1 MNTGRSN
8 RERMRLSE
16 TAAEVM
22 RSSEYMEAQDHIRS
36 KIRQKLGETALE
48 MVWAKRFAVSEAID
62 IQRSKQESQYET
74 DEDRTRKFLQIM
86 PHWLN
91 AQYKLDKHNSDMS
104 HKEIKKCKETVTRF
118 NKIIRTMIDEEQ
130 CSSMKET
137 MDSINEVMLMLN
149 YTRSEIEYAR
159 QSFYAVIQGMRHEI
173 AAESA
178 LNWTPGVELAEMT
191 NIEDDLNGGD
201 IHIIYVD
208 DQGERFEFNIDIKAT
223 KISAYKAKERNRRPG
238 YYVVCSGFSDDDFC
252 GRVLPEDRTIK
263 SKCPYFSQQI
273 KEIVA
278 IERQRRSKAQRT
290 PRRAV

>member
-8 RERMRLSE
+8 RELMRLSE

-22 RSSEYMEAQDHIRS
+22 RSSEYMEICS
-36 KIRQKLGETALE
+36 KLGGTALK
-48 MVWAKRFAVSEAID
+48 MVGAKRYVVSKAID

-74 DEDRTRKFLQIM
+74 DEDRTLKLIQIM
-86 PHWLN
+86 PYWLD
-91 AQYKLDKHNSDMS
+91 AQVKLNNHKSDMS
-104 HKEIKKCKETVTRF
+104 HKEIKKCKETVTIF

-137 MDSINEVMLMLN
+137 MDSINKVMLMLN
-149 YTRSEIEYAR
+149 YTRSEIEYAS

-201 IHIIYVD
+201 IRVHYVD

-223 KISAYKAKERNRRPG
+223 KISANKANERNRRPG
-238 YYVVCSGFSDDDFC
+238 YYAICSGFSDDDFC
-252 GRVLPEDRTIK
+252 GRVLPENKIIK
-263 SKCPYFSQQI
+263 SKCSYYEEKI

-278 IERQRRSKAQRT
+278 IERCNKAQRT

>member
-1 MNTGRSN
+1 MNTGISN

-22 RSSEYMEAQDHIRS
+22 RSSEYMEVQDYIRS
-36 KIRQKLGETALE
+36 KSKLGETALK
-48 MVWAKRFAVSEAID
+48 MVGVKRYVVSKAID

-86 PHWLN
+86 PHWLD
-91 AQYKLDKHNSDMS
+91 AQVKLNNHKSDMS
-104 HKEIKKCKETVTRF
+104 REEIKKCKETVTIF

-137 MDSINEVMLMLN
+137 MDSINKVMLMLN
-149 YTRSEIEYAR
+149 YTRSEIECAS

-201 IHIIYVD
+201 IHVCYVN
-208 DQGERFEFNIDIKAT
+208 DQGERFEFNIDVKAT
-223 KISAYKAKERNRRPG
+223 KISAYKANERNRRPG
-238 YYVVCSGFSDDDFC
+238 YYARWSGFDDDDFC

-290 PRRAV
+290 LGRAV

>member
-22 RSSEYMEAQDHIRS
+22 RSSEYMEVQDYIRS
-36 KIRQKLGETALE
+36 KSKLGETALK
-48 MVWAKRFAVSEAID
+48 MVGVKRYVVSKAID

-86 PHWLN
+86 PHWLD
-91 AQYKLDKHNSDMS
+91 AQVKLNNHKSDMS
-104 HKEIKKCKETVTRF
+104 REEIKKCKETVTIF

-137 MDSINEVMLMLN
+137 MDSINKVMLMLN
-149 YTRSEIEYAR
+149 YTRSEIEYAS

-191 NIEDDLNGGD
+191 STEDDLNGGD
-201 IHIIYVD
+201 IHVYYVD
-208 DQGERFEFNIDIKAT
+208 DQGERFEFYIDIKAT
-223 KISAYKAKERNRRPG
+223 KISAYKANERNRRPG
-238 YYVVCSGFSDDDFC
+238 YYARWSGFDDDDFC

-290 PRRAV
+290 LGRAV

>member
-8 RERMRLSE
+8 RERMRLSD
-16 TAAEVM
+16 TATEVM
-22 RSSEYMEAQDHIRS
+22 RSPEYIEAQDDMRS
-36 KIRQKLGETALE
+36 KLGETALK
-48 MVWAKRFAVSEAID
+48 MVWAKRYAVSKAIH
-62 IQRSKQESQYET
+62 IHRSKQESLYET
-74 DEDRTRKFLQIM
+74 DEDRNLKLIQIM
-86 PHWLN
+86 PYWLD
-91 AQYKLDKHNSDMS
+91 AQLKLDG
-104 HKEIKKCKETVTRF
+104 HKSCKSRKEKKECKETVTIF
-118 NKIIRTMIDEEQ
+118 NKIIRTMINEEQ

-137 MDSINEVMLMLN
+137 MDSINEVMLKLN
-149 YTRSEIEYAR
+149 YTRPEINYAR
-159 QSFYAVIQGMRHEI
+159 QSFNAVIQGMRHEI

-201 IHIIYVD
+201 IHVCYVN
-208 DQGERFEFNIDIKAT
+208 DQGERFEFNIDVKAT
-223 KISAYKAKERNRRPG
+223 KISAYKANERNRRPG
-238 YYVVCSGFSDDDFC
+238 YYARWSGFDDDDFC

-290 PRRAV
+290 LGRAV

>member
-1 MNTGRSN
+1 MNTGRSS

-22 RSSEYMEAQDHIRS
+22 RSSEYMEICS
-36 KIRQKLGETALE
+36 KLGETALK
-48 MVWAKRFAVSEAID
+48 MVGAKRYVVSKAID
-62 IQRSKQESQYET
+62 IHRSKQESQYET
-74 DEDRTRKFLQIM
+74 DEDRTLKLLQIM
-86 PHWLN
+86 PYWLD
-91 AQYKLDKHNSDMS
+91 AQVKLNDHKSDMS
-104 HKEIKKCKETVTRF
+104 HKEIKKCKETVTIF

-149 YTRSEIEYAR
+149 YTRSEIEYAS

-201 IHIIYVD
+201 IRVHYVD

-223 KISAYKAKERNRRPG
+223 KISANKANERNRRPG
-238 YYVVCSGFSDDDFC
+238 YYAICSGFSDDDFC

-263 SKCPYFSQQI
+263 SKCPYYEEKI

-278 IERQRRSKAQRT
+278 IERCNKAQRT
-290 PRRAV
+290 PRRAI

>member
-1 MNTGRSN
+1 MNTGISN

-22 RSSEYMEAQDHIRS
+22 RSSEYMEVQDYIRS
-36 KIRQKLGETALE
+36 KSKLGETALK
-48 MVWAKRFAVSEAID
+48 MVGVKRYVVSKAID

-86 PHWLN
+86 PHWLD
-91 AQYKLDKHNSDMS
+91 AQVKLNNHKSDMS
-104 HKEIKKCKETVTRF
+104 REEIKKCKETVTIF

-137 MDSINEVMLMLN
+137 MDSINKVMLMLN
-149 YTRSEIEYAR
+149 YTRSEIEYAS

-201 IHIIYVD
+201 IHVCYVN
-208 DQGERFEFNIDIKAT
+208 DQGERFEFNIDVKAT
-223 KISAYKAKERNRRPG
+223 KISAYKANERNRRPG
-238 YYVVCSGFSDDDFC
+238 YYARWSGFDDDDFC

-290 PRRAV
+290 LGRVV

>member
-1 MNTGRSN
+1 
-8 RERMRLSE
+8 MRLSE
-16 TAAEVM
+16 VAAEVT
-22 RSSEYMEAQDHIRS
+22 RSSEYMEICS
-36 KIRQKLGETALE
+36 KLGGTALK
-48 MVWAKRFAVSEAID
+48 MVGAKRYVVSKAID

-74 DEDRTRKFLQIM
+74 DEDRALKLIQIM
-86 PHWLN
+86 PYWLD
-91 AQYKLDKHNSDMS
+91 AQVKLNNHKSDMS
-104 HKEIKKCKETVTRF
+104 HKEIKECKETVTRF

>member
-1 MNTGRSN
+1 
-8 RERMRLSE
+8 MRLSE
-16 TAAEVM
+16 VAAEVT
-22 RSSEYMEAQDHIRS
+22 RSSEYMEICS
-36 KIRQKLGETALE
+36 KLGGTALK
-48 MVWAKRFAVSEAID
+48 MVGAKRYVVSKAID

-74 DEDRTRKFLQIM
+74 DEDRALKLIQIM
-86 PHWLN
+86 PYWLD
-91 AQYKLDKHNSDMS
+91 AQVKLNNHKSDMS
-104 HKEIKKCKETVTRF
+104 HKEIKECKETVTRF

-137 MDSINEVMLMLN
+137 MDSINKVMLMLN

-191 NIEDDLNGGD
+191 STEDDLNGGD
-201 IHIIYVD
+201 IHVYYVD
-208 DQGERFEFNIDIKAT
+208 DQGERFEFYIDIKAT
-223 KISAYKAKERNRRPG
+223 KISAYKANERNRRPG
-238 YYVVCSGFSDDDFC
+238 YYVSWSGFDDDFC

-263 SKCPYFSQQI
+263 SKCSYYEKKI

-278 IERQRRSKAQRT
+278 AERQRRSKAQRT
-290 PRRAV
+290 LGRAV

>member
-1 MNTGRSN
+1 
-8 RERMRLSE
+8 MRLSE
-16 TAAEVM
+16 VATEVM
-22 RSSEYMEAQDHIRS
+22 RSPEYMEAQDRIRS
-36 KIRQKLGETALE
+36 KLGATAVEATALE
-48 MVWAKRFAVSEAID
+48 MAWRAKRYAVSEAIR
-62 IQRSKQESQYET
+62 IRRSKQESQYET
-74 DEDRTRKFLQIM
+74 DEDRTLKFMQVM

-91 AQYKLDKHNSDMS
+91 AQVKLNNHKSDMS
-104 HKEIKKCKETVTRF
+104 REEIKKCKETVTIF

-149 YTRSEIEYAR
+149 YTRSEIEYAS

-201 IHIIYVD
+201 IRVHYVD

-223 KISAYKAKERNRRPG
+223 KISANKANERNRRPG
-238 YYVVCSGFSDDDFC
+238 YYAICSGFSDDDFC
-252 GRVLPEDRTIK
+252 GRVLPENKIIK
-263 SKCPYFSQQI
+263 SKCSYYEEKI

-278 IERQRRSKAQRT
+278 IERCNKAQRT

>member
-8 RERMRLSE
+8 RERMRLSN
-16 TAAEVM
+16 TATEVM
-22 RSSEYMEAQDHIRS
+22 RSPEYIEAQDYIRS
-36 KIRQKLGETALE
+36 ELGKTALE
-48 MVWAKRFAVSEAID
+48 MVWVKRYAVSKAID
-62 IQRSKQESQYET
+62 IHRSKQKSRYET
-74 DEDRTRKFLQIM
+74 DEDRNLKLIQIM
-86 PHWLN
+86 PHWLD
-91 AQYKLDKHNSDMS
+91 AQLKLDG
-104 HKEIKKCKETVTRF
+104 HKSCKSREEIKECKKTVTRF

-130 CSSMKET
+130 CSNMKET
-137 MDSINEVMLMLN
+137 MDSVDKVMSMLGYDYREIN
-149 YTRSEIEYAR
+149 YAR
-159 QSFYAVIQGMRHEI
+159 QSFNTVIRGMRHEI

-178 LNWTPGVELAEMT
+178 LNWTSGVELAEMT

-201 IHIIYVD
+201 IHVDYVD

-238 YYVVCSGFSDDDFC
+238 YYVIWSEFDDDDFC

-263 SKCPYFSQQI
+263 SKCSYYEKKI

-290 PRRAV
+290 LGRAV

>member
-1 MNTGRSN
+1 
-8 RERMRLSE
+8 MRLSE
-16 TAAEVM
+16 TTAEVM
-22 RSSEYMEAQDHIRS
+22 RSSEYMEICS
-36 KIRQKLGETALE
+36 KLGGTALK
-48 MVWAKRFAVSEAID
+48 MVGAKRYVVSKAID

-74 DEDRTRKFLQIM
+74 DEDRTLKFLQIM
-86 PHWLN
+86 PHWLD
-91 AQYKLDKHNSDMS
+91 AQVKLNNHKSDMS
-104 HKEIKKCKETVTRF
+104 HEEIKKCKETVTIF

-137 MDSINEVMLMLN
+137 MDSINKVMLMLN
-149 YTRSEIEYAR
+149 YTRSEIEYAS

-201 IHIIYVD
+201 IRVHYVD

-223 KISAYKAKERNRRPG
+223 KISANKANERNRRPG
-238 YYVVCSGFSDDDFC
+238 YYAVCSGFSDDDFC
-252 GRVLPEDRTIK
+252 GRVLPENKIIK
-263 SKCPYFSQQI
+263 SKCSYYEEKI

-278 IERQRRSKAQRT
+278 IERCNKAQRT